1 MKAALNFSD
10 YAARRRDILGSGRSH
25 LMAPEEI
32 VIGRHFDS
40 DFGALE
46 LIETRTEAVVNG
58 GPRRPLVFKQWT
70 GKQPE
75 FVGLLTISSREDTPI
90 VADEGPAPLRSFI
103 SNI

>member
-58 GPRRPLVFKQWT
+58 GPRRPLVFQQLT
-70 GKQPE
+70 GKPPG
-75 FVGLLTISSREDTPI
+75 FCFLVSISRKESPPI
-90 VADEGPAPLRSFI
+90 VAAESRAALRSIIF
-103 SNI
+103 